1 VTPLLFF
8 ILTDNGHLSPNS
20 KDPTV
25 LQSFHPGGTVALSL
39 IHIALAISVTLHVLF
54 TKRDVG
60 SSIGWIGLAWL
71 SPILGSI
78 LYLIFGINRV
88 RRRAGQMRG
97 QRPSRPSDRQHFTA
111 PGRDDYLA
119 ALERAGC
126 GITLRPTE
134 NDNSVTLLHNGDEAY
149 PQMIAAINAA
159 RRSVGLSSYL
169 FRADAIGLTFID
181 ALYRA
186 RQRGVQVRVL
196 IDGIGSGYFLAP
208 AYRALRRR
216 GIEVVRFMHSPLPWR
231 MPFIN
236 LRNHKKL
243 LGIDGTVAFTGGLN
257 IGDENLL
264 LGKPSHPVRDV
275 HFRLEGPIVTQL
287 IEAFVEDW
295 LFASGENLQ
304 GEDWF
309 PSVTGAGT
317 AIARVV
323 VSGPDQNLQKIEFLI
338 LEAIACARHSINIMT
353 PYFLPDDDLLT
364 SLALASTRGIEVT
377 LIIPARGN
385 HPFVDSA
392 ARSQIGPLLAAG
404 CRILQSLPPF
414 DHSKLMTVDGL
425 WCLVGSAN
433 WDMRSFRLNFELN
446 MEIYDSGLAGQ
457 LNTLMAAKECLP
469 LTAAELAARPFP
481 VRLFDNGAR
490 LMLPYL

>member
-1 VTPLLFF
+1 M
-8 ILTDNGHLSPNS
+8 
-20 KDPTV
+20 
-25 LQSFHPGGTVALSL
+25 LQSFYQGGTLALTL
-39 IHIALAISVTLHVLF
+39 IHITLATSVTLHVLF

-60 SSIGWIGLAWL
+60 ASIGWIGLAWL

-97 QRPSRPSDRQHFTA
+97 VRPPRPSDGRHSA
-111 PGRDDYLA
+111 VPGRDDYLA
-119 ALERAGC
+119 ALERAGHR
-126 GITLRPTE
+126 ITLRPTE
-134 NDNSVTLLHNGDEAY
+134 NDNAITVLRSGDEAY
-149 PQMIAAINAA
+149 PHMIAAINAA

-169 FRADAIGLTFID
+169 FRADTIGLTFID
-181 ALYRA
+181 ALDRA
-186 RQRGVQVRVL
+186 RERGVQVRVL
-196 IDGIGSGYFLAP
+196 IDGIGSGYFRAP
-208 AYRALRRR
+208 AYRAMRRR

-243 LGIDGTVAFTGGLN
+243 LGVDGTVAFMGGLN

-275 HFRLEGPIVTQL
+275 HFRLEGPVVTQL
-287 IEAFVEDW
+287 IEAFAEDW
-295 LFASGENLQ
+295 QFAAGENLQ

-309 PSVTGAGT
+309 PSVAGAGT
-317 AIARVV
+317 AVARVV
-323 VSGPDQNLQKIEFLI
+323 VSGPDQDVQKIEFLV
-338 LEAIACARHSINIMT
+338 LEAIACARRSINIMT

-364 SLALASTRGIEVT
+364 ALALAAMRGIEVT
-377 LIIPARGN
+377 LTIPARGN

-414 DHSKLMTVDGL
+414 DHSKLMTVDGI

-433 WDMRSFRLNFELN
+433 WDTRSLRLNFELN
-446 MEIYDSGLAGQ
+446 MEVYDSGLAEP
-457 LNTLMAAKECLP
+457 LNALMAAKERLP
-469 LTAAELAARPFP
+469 LTAAELDARPFP
-481 VRLFDNGAR
+481 IRLFDNSAR